1 LTSPSGGALRLAGAR
16 PPEVGQVLLVEDN
29 ADMRAYLTR
38 LLRSGGWNVTAV
50 AAAAAA
56 LRLLPPA
63 PAGPD
68 TDRRDAVGHR
78 RPGTSRHAAPAA
90 DHRPCI
96 LMYGFKIGNDESFT
110 LLRETGQRLNRKLGD
125 RGGRAPRR
133 SADVSSSARS
143 PAMRRSSP

>member
-1 LTSPSGGALRLAGAR
+1 
-16 PPEVGQVLLVEDN
+16 VLLVEDN

-38 LLRSGGWNVTAV
+38 LLRSDGWNVTAV

-56 LRLLPPA
+56 LRLPPT

-68 TDRRDAVGHR
+68 TDRRDAVGYR
-78 RPGTSRHAAPAA
+78 RPGTSPHAAPAA

-96 LMYGFKIGNDESFT
+96 LMYGFMIGNDESFT
-110 LLRETGQRLNRKLGD
+110 LLRETGERLNRKLGD

-133 SADVSSSARS
+133 VADVSSSARS

>member
-1 LTSPSGGALRLAGAR
+1 
-16 PPEVGQVLLVEDN
+16 VLLVEDN

-38 LLRSGGWNVTAV
+38 LLRSDGWNVTAV

-56 LRLLPPA
+56 LRMPPAPAPA

-68 TDRRDAVGHR
+68 NDRRDAVGCR
-78 RPGTSRHAAPAA
+78 RPATSRHAAPAA